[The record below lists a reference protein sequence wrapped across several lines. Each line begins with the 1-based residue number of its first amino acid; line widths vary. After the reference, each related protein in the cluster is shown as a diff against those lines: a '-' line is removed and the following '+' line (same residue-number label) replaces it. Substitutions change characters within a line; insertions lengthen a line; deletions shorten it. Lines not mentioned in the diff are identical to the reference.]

1 MLPPDGSR
9 MQAMTLSSVVL
20 PEPEGPRRAT
30 TSPGAT
36 SSEMSRSASMRVSPS
51 PKCLEMPR
59 RLTSALSGMGAVIG
73 QLPSAVAGSA
83 LSAARTP
90 SALASR
96 QTRTTTPPSA
106 STLSGSSTTRRGK

>member
-1 MLPPDGSR
+1 

-36 SSEMSRSASMRVSPS
+36 SIEMSRSASMRVSPS

-59 RLTSALSGMGAVIG
+59 RLDQCALDTGVVHV
-73 QLPSAVAGSA
+73 QPPSAVAGSA

-90 SALASR
+90 RRARQQADKDDHASER
-96 QTRTTTPPSA
+96 QHVVQVQHDAAREDSP
-106 STLSGSSTTRRGK
+106 